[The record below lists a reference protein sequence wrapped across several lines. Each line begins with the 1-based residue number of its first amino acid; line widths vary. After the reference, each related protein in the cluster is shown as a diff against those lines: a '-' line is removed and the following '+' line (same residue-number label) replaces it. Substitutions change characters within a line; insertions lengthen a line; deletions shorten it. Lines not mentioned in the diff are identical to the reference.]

1 MKIGE
6 KIKYLRKKNGLTQT
20 ELGVKLGVKTNAVS
34 KWECGRVEDVP
45 VSKIKAMSV
54 IFDVP
59 PSYLIDDEK
68 MSSNAIPY
76 KEPYR
81 APILGSIPAGY
92 PVLAVQDIQGYASI
106 QYQDSENYF
115 FLRVNG
121 TSMIN
126 AGINSGDLVLIRR
139 QTCADDGQTVP
150 ARVDGDEA
158 TLKRYKRQGDTV
170 LLLPENPEFE
180 PKIVP
185 VRDFAIGEAEIIGV
199 ALEVRHT
206 L

>member
-45 VSKIKAMSV
+45 MSKIKAMSV

-68 MSSNAIPY
+68 ISSDAIPY
-76 KEPYR
+76 KEPYQ

-92 PVLAVQDIQGYASI
+92 PVLAIQDIQGYASI
-106 QYQDSENYF
+106 PYQDSENYF

-139 QTCADDGQTVP
+139 QACADDGQIVA

-185 VRDFAIGEAEIIGV
+185 VRDFAVGEAEIIGV